1 MLTAASAAPRAASLP
16 LFLPQAPPDK
26 VSGLIHAATLLVQL
40 LAQGRAIDTRA
51 LRSTMETAFCGTD
64 AEGAW
69 LWKDAYDA
77 CEAAQVMFLRKFG
90 AAMRTRAGSPTAM
103 IEMLARLAERLPSQ
117 TRRSEESE
125 HFQQF
130 STPIALGYAASEAA
144 AITAAD
150 IVLEPS
156 AGTGMLAIFAELAKA
171 RLALNE
177 IADTRAGLLARLFR
191 DAEVSRHNAE
201 QIHDRLDPAMRPSVV
216 LMNPPFSASPHVE
229 GRFAEAAMRHIA
241 SALARLCDGGRLVA
255 ITGHNVGPDQ
265 PAWREPFVRL
275 QEKAR
280 VVFTATIAG
289 KAYVRHGTS
298 IDTRLTVIDRVPADD
313 PRTFPSSP
321 GICADAAELLNRV
334 SRLIPPR
341 RPVTSPAP
349 LAPPLP
355 FPARAPHEPH
365 SAADHAFAGPGSRAP
380 ASASSTPRLAL
391 LNRPAP
397 IPDAI
402 ELLYETRAWTPDA
415 SVRFSAGLYEGYA
428 LQSIVLAD
436 ARPHPTK
443 LVQSAAMA
451 AVAPPRPSYR
461 PHLPPRLLTAGILSD
476 AQLESVIYAGEAH
489 AGHLAGAY
497 IVDETYDLVSAAP
510 ADAANAIRF
519 RRGWFLGDGT
529 GAGKGRQVAAI
540 ILDNWLKGRKRAVW
554 ISKSDKLIEDAE
566 RDWTAIGGYRSDLVP
581 LSRFRQGAAI
591 ALEEGI
597 LFTTYATLRTQAKGE
612 KASRVQQIIDW
623 LGRGFDGVVVFDEAH
638 AMANAAGDKGERGE
652 KKPSQQGQA
661 GLRLQHALHDARIL
675 YVSATGATTVQN
687 LAYAARLGLW
697 GTGDFPFAA
706 RADFVASMEK
716 GGVAAMEVLARDL
729 KALGLYAAR
738 SLSFEGIEYEIV
750 EHQLTPEQIRIY
762 DAYADAFQIIHQNL
776 NAALKAANITG
787 SGGDTYNRNAKA
799 AARSAFESN
808 KQRFFNH
815 LLTAMKCP
823 TLIASIARDLEAG
836 HAIVLQV
843 VSTNEA
849 LLDRRLAEIPPSEW
863 GDLALDIT
871 PREYVL
877 DYLSHSFPTQLFE
890 LFTDDE
896 GNVCSRPAYDE
907 HGNPVISREAV
918 ERCDRMIEH
927 LTSLPPVQG
936 ALDQILHRF
945 GTELVAEVTG
955 RSRRIVKRGDRLSV
969 ETRPASANFAET
981 AAFMD
986 DDKRIL
992 MFSDA
997 GGTGRSYHADL
1008 NARNQRQRIHYLLE
1022 PGWRADAAI
1031 QGLGRSN
1038 RTNQKQ
1044 PPVFRPV
1051 ATDVKGE
1058 KRFLSTIARRL
1069 DTLGAITRGQRQTGG
1084 QGLFRT
1090 DDDLESPYA
1099 KAALRQFYQLL
1110 HTGKIEGCSQ
1120 TQFEEITGLDL
1131 CDKDGSLREELPPIT
1146 QFLNRVLA
1154 LRIDL
1159 QNTLFAAFEQL
1170 LEARIEAAIT
1180 AGIYDIGVETL
1191 IAESFHIADRRTVCT
1206 YAATGA
1212 ETRCYRVLRKDR
1224 NHPLPLAD
1232 ALALR
1237 AQGGRLL
1244 INDQSRHAAVQMH
1257 AACLMDDDG
1266 QVEIRT
1272 RLIRPM
1278 HRETISVERFEHSH
1292 WRKATREGFSELWDA
1307 ECAAVSEFSDSEFH
1321 IITGLLLPI
1330 WDRLPA
1336 DNMRVYRFETDDGE
1350 RVIGRL
1356 VTPEALE
1363 PLYRALGAGDAPE
1376 LSPLEAFTAVLDR
1389 GATLDLAGDLQIRR
1403 SLVMQA
1409 HRVELTGFS
1418 DGAVPQLKALG
1429 LTSEIIAWRLRLF
1442 IPTAEERGPAIFATL
1457 LDRHPLLRVH
1467 ARAAA

>member
-1 MLTAASAAPRAASLP
+1 MLDLAPAAAPAAATLP
-16 LFLPQAPPDK
+16 LFQPQPPPDK
-26 VSGLIHAATLLVQL
+26 VSGLIHAATLLAQL
-40 LAQGRAIDTRA
+40 LGQGRALDSRA
-51 LRSTMETAFCGTD
+51 LRSAMETAFGVSD
-64 AEGAW
+64 AEGGW
-69 LWKDAYDA
+69 VWKDAYEA
-77 CEAAQVMFLRKFG
+77 SEAAQVMFLRKFG
-90 AAMRTRAGSPTAM
+90 AAMRTRAGAAAAM
-103 IEMLARLAERLPSQ
+103 LEMLARLSQRIASQ

-130 STPIALGYAASEAA
+130 STPLPLGFVAAEAA
-144 AITAAD
+144 MLTSAD
-150 IVLEPS
+150 LVLEPS
-156 AGTGMLAIFAELAKA
+156 AGTGLLAIFAELAKA

-177 IADTRAGLLARLFR
+177 IADTRAALLGRLFR
-191 DAEVSRHNAE
+191 DVTVTRHNAE
-201 QIHDRLDPAMRPSVV
+201 QIHDRLDPAIGPSVV
-216 LMNPPFSASPHVE
+216 LMNPPFSASPKID
-229 GRFAEAAMRHIA
+229 GRFAEAAMRHIT
-241 SALARLCDGGRLVA
+241 SALARLADGGRLVA
-255 ITGHNVGPDQ
+255 ITGRNVGPDQ
-265 PAWREPFVRL
+265 PAWRDSFVRL
-275 QEKAR
+275 QQKGR
-280 VVFTATIAG
+280 VVFTALIAG
-289 KAYVRHGTS
+289 QAYVRHGTTTE
-298 IDTRLTVIDRVPADD
+298 TRLTVIDRVPAED
-313 PRTFPSSP
+313 PAAFPASP
-321 GICADAAELLNRV
+321 GMAADAAQLLAWV
-334 SRLIPPR
+334 CRLVP
-341 RPVTSPAP
+341 
-349 LAPPLP
+349 
-355 FPARAPHEPH
+355 
-365 SAADHAFAGPGSRAP
+365 
-380 ASASSTPRLAL
+380 PRLAVTASSPPPAAMFPRPAAGPRAKAAL
-391 LNRPAP
+391 PQLALVKRPAP
-397 IPDAI
+397 MPDVAEI
-402 ELLYETRAWTPDA
+402 AYETRAWTPDP
-415 SVRFSAGLYEGYA
+415 SARLTACLYEGYA
-428 LQSIVLAD
+428 LQTIHMPEA
-436 ARPHPTK
+436 APHPTK

-461 PHLPPRLLTAGILSD
+461 PHLPPRLITAGILSD
-476 AQLESVIYAGEAH
+476 AQCESVIYAGEAH
-489 AGHLAGAY
+489 AGQLAGSY
-497 IVDETYDLVSAAP
+497 TVDETYDLVSAAP
-510 ADAANAIRF
+510 EGAEQTVRF

-540 ILDNWLKGRKRAVW
+540 ILDNWLKGRRRAVW

-566 RDWTAIGGYRSDLVP
+566 RDWTAIGGYRSDIAP

-591 ALEEGI
+591 ALDEGI
-597 LFTTYATLRTQAKGE
+597 LFTTYATLRTPAKGD
-612 KASRVQQIIDW
+612 KSSRIQQIIDW
-623 LGRGFDGVVVFDEAH
+623 LGRDFDGVVVFDEAH

-661 GLRLQHALHDARIL
+661 GLRLQYALNDARVL

-697 GTGDFPFAA
+697 GTGDFPFAT
-706 RADFVASMEK
+706 RADFVAAMEK
-716 GGVAAMEVLARDL
+716 GGVAALEVLARDL

-750 EHQLTPEQIRIY
+750 EHTLTAEQIRIY
-762 DAYADAFQIIHQNL
+762 DAYADAFQVIHKNL
-776 NAALKAANITG
+776 NEALKAANITG
-787 SGGDTYNRNAKA
+787 TDGSTYNRNAKA

-823 TLIASIARDLEAG
+823 TLIAAIARDLEEG
-836 HAIVLQV
+836 HACVLQI

-849 LLDRRLAEIPPSEW
+849 LLDRRLAEIPTSEW
-863 GDLALDIT
+863 SDLSIDIT

-890 LFTDDE
+890 LFSDAE
-896 GNVCSRPAYDE
+896 GNVHSRPAYDTD
-907 HGNPVISREAV
+907 GNPVISREAV
-918 ERCDRMIEH
+918 ERREAMIEH
-927 LTSLPPVQG
+927 LASLPPVHG

-945 GTELVAEVTG
+945 GTDLVAEVTG
-955 RSRRIVKRGDRLSV
+955 RSRRIVRRDNRFCI

-992 MFSDA
+992 VFSDA

-1008 NARNQRQRIHYLLE
+1008 ACKNQRRRIHYLLE

-1069 DTLGAITRGQRQTGG
+1069 DSLGAITRGQRQTGG
-1084 QGLFRT
+1084 QGLFRA
-1090 DDDLESPYA
+1090 DDNLESPYA

-1110 HTGKIEGCSQ
+1110 YAGKIDGCSLADFQ
-1120 TQFEEITGLDL
+1120 DRTGLDL
-1131 CDKDGSLREELPPIT
+1131 TDQDGSLKEELPPIT

-1170 LEARIEAAIT
+1170 LEARIEAAIASGT
-1180 AGIYDIGVETL
+1180 YDIGVETL
-1191 IAESFHIADRRTVCT
+1191 IAESFHIAERRTVCT

-1212 ETRCYRVLRKDR
+1212 ETRCDRVLRKDR
-1224 NHPLPLAD
+1224 NRPRPLAE
-1232 ALALR
+1232 ALAIR

-1244 INDQSRHAAVQMH
+1244 INEQTRRAAVQIH
-1257 AACLMDDDG
+1257 AASLMHDNG
-1266 QVEIRT
+1266 HVEIRT

-1278 HRETISVERFEHSH
+1278 SRETLSVERFQHSH
-1292 WRKATREGFSELWDA
+1292 WRKATREDFAALWDA
-1307 ECAAVSEFSDSEFH
+1307 ECAAVPEFSESSFH

-1336 DNMRVYRFETDDGE
+1336 ADMRVYRFDTDDGE

-1356 VTPEALE
+1356 IAPEAIA
-1363 PLYRALGAGDAPE
+1363 PLYQALGVNSAPE
-1376 LSPLEAFTAVLDR
+1376 LSSSDAWRAVIDK
-1389 GATLDLAGDLQIRR
+1389 GAVLDLAGDLQIRR
-1403 SLVMQA
+1403 SLVMGA
-1409 HRVELTGFS
+1409 HRVELTGYA

-1442 IPTAEERGPAIFATL
+1442 VPTAEDRGPGILAAL
-1457 LDRHPLLRVH
+1457 LDRHPLLRAN

>member
-1 MLTAASAAPRAASLP
+1 MLTSASAAPAAATLP

-26 VSGLIHAATLLVQL
+26 ISGLFHAATLLAQL
-40 LAQGRAIDTRA
+40 LGQGRAIDSRA
-51 LRSTMETAFCGTD
+51 LRSAMESAFGATD

-77 CEAAQVMFLRKFG
+77 LEAAQVMFLRKFG
-90 AAMRTRAGSPTAM
+90 GAMRTRAGSAAAM
-103 IEMLARLAERLPSQ
+103 LEMLVRLAGRLPSQ

-130 STPIALGYAASEAA
+130 STPIALGFAAAEAA
-144 AITAAD
+144 ALTPAD

-156 AGTGMLAIFAELAKA
+156 AGTGLLAIFAELAKS
-171 RLALNE
+171 RLVLNE
-177 IADTRAGLLARLFR
+177 IADTRAGLLSRLFR
-191 DAEVSRHNAE
+191 DVAVSRHNAE
-201 QIHDRLDPAMRPSVV
+201 QIHDRLDPAIRPSVV

-229 GRFAEAAMRHIA
+229 GRFAEAAIRHVG
-241 SALARLCDGGRLVA
+241 SALARLAEGGRLVA
-255 ITGHNVGPDQ
+255 ITGRNVGPDQ
-265 PAWREPFVRL
+265 PAWRDAFVRL
-275 QEKAR
+275 QQKGR
-280 VVFTATIAG
+280 VVFTATLAG
-289 KAYVRHGTS
+289 QAYARHGTT
-298 IDTRLTVIDRVPADD
+298 IETRLTVIDRIPAED
-313 PRTFPSSP
+313 PRAFPSSP
-321 GICADAAELLNRV
+321 GMATDATELLDRV
-334 SRLIPPR
+334 SRLVPPR
-341 RPVTSPAP
+341 APVIGISPLPAP
-349 LAPPLP
+349 AMFPLRPPVAVRPNSSAPQLNLVKRPAAMPDAVELAYEACEWMP
-355 FPARAPHEPH
+355 
-365 SAADHAFAGPGSRAP
+365 D
-380 ASASSTPRLAL
+380 SSTRL
-391 LNRPAP
+391 
-397 IPDAI
+397 
-402 ELLYETRAWTPDA
+402 TA
-415 SVRFSAGLYEGYA
+415 SLYEGYA
-428 LQSIVLAD
+428 LQTIHIPGAQ
-436 ARPHPTK
+436 PHPTK

-451 AVAPPRPSYR
+451 AVAPPRPAYR
-461 PHLPPRLLTAGILSD
+461 PKLPPRMLSAGVLSD
-476 AQLESVIYAGEAH
+476 AQLESVVYAGEAH
-489 AGHLAGAY
+489 TGHLAGCY
-497 IVDETYDLVSAAP
+497 TVDETYDIVSAAP
-510 ADAANAIRF
+510 ADATNAVRF

-540 ILDNWLKGRKRAVW
+540 ILDNRLKGRRRALW

-566 RDWTAIGGYRSDLVP
+566 RDWTAVGGYRSDIVP

-597 LFTTYATLRTQAKGE
+597 LFTTYATLRTQARGE

-623 LGRGFDGVVVFDEAH
+623 LGRDFDGLVVFDEAH

-697 GTGDFPFAA
+697 GTGDFPFAT
-706 RADFVASMEK
+706 RTDFVAAIEK

-750 EHQLTPEQIRIY
+750 EHNLTPEQIRIY
-762 DAYADAFQIIHQNL
+762 DAYADAFQIIHKNL
-776 NAALKAANITG
+776 NEALKAANITG
-787 SGGDTYNRNAKA
+787 SDGSTYNRNAKA

-823 TLIASIARDLEAG
+823 TLIAAIARDLEDG

-849 LLDRRLAEIPPSEW
+849 LLDRRLAQIPTSEW
-863 GDLALDIT
+863 GDLSIDIT

-890 LFTDDE
+890 VYSDDE
-896 GNVCSRPAYDE
+896 QNICSRPAYDSD
-907 HGNPVISREAV
+907 GNPVISREAV
-918 ERCDRMIEH
+918 ERRDHMIEH
-927 LTSLPPVQG
+927 LAALPPVQG

-945 GTELVAEVTG
+945 GTDLVAEVTG
-955 RSRRIVKRGDRLSV
+955 RARRIVKRGDRLCV

-992 MFSDA
+992 VFSDA

-1008 NARNQRQRIHYLLE
+1008 ACRNQRQRVHYLLE

-1044 PPVFRPV
+1044 PPIFRPV

-1084 QGLFRT
+1084 QGLFRA
-1090 DDDLESPYA
+1090 DDNLESVYA

-1110 HTGKIEGCSQ
+1110 HAGKINGCSLTAFQ
-1120 TQFEEITGLDL
+1120 DATGLDL
-1131 CDKDGSLREELPPIT
+1131 TDQDGSLREELPPIT

-1170 LEARIEAAIT
+1170 LEARIEGALAAGT
-1180 AGIYDIGVETL
+1180 YDVGVETL
-1191 IAESFHIADRRTVCT
+1191 IAEGFNVTERRTVCT

-1212 ETRCYRVLRKDR
+1212 ETRCYRVLQKNR
-1224 NHPLPLAD
+1224 NRPLSLTD
-1232 ALALR
+1232 ALGLR
-1237 AQGGRLL
+1237 ATPGRLL
-1244 INDQSRHAAVQMH
+1244 INDQSHRAAVQIHASSLMH
-1257 AACLMDDDG
+1257 DDG
-1266 QVEIRT
+1266 RVEART

-1278 HRETISVERFEHSH
+1278 LRETITVEQFEHSH
-1292 WRKATREGFSELWDA
+1292 WRPATVEDFAPAWEA
-1307 ECAAVSEFSDSEFH
+1307 ECARVPEFSESSFH

-1330 WDRLPA
+1330 WDRLPVA
-1336 DNMRVYRFETDDGE
+1336 DMRVYRFETDDGE

-1356 VTPEALE
+1356 ITPEALA
-1363 PLYRALGAGDAPE
+1363 PLYPALGVDSSPG
-1376 LSPLEAFTAVLDR
+1376 LSHDEAWSAVIDR
-1389 GATLDLAGDLQIRR
+1389 GAALDLAGGLQIRR
-1403 SLVMQA
+1403 SLVMNA
-1409 HRVELTGFS
+1409 HRVELTGYP
-1418 DGAVPQLKALG
+1418 DGAVPQFKALG

-1442 IPTAEERGPAIFATL
+1442 LPTAPDRGPAILAAIL
-1457 LDRHPLLRVH
+1457 GRHPLLR
-1467 ARAAA
+1467 ANPRATA